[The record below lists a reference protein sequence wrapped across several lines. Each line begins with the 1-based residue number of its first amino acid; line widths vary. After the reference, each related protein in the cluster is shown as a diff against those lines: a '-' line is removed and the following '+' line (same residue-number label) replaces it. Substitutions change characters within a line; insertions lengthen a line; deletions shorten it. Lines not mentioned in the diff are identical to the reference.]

1 MGFEWIVAAALLSG
15 LWWTSGRFDR
25 TAPVRAGLSGATRAA
40 VTTTGQAAASRWR
53 AGHMARLRRTVR
65 RRRQWSKTRA
75 GRAALRV
82 EGLVVVPALSLGRG
96 LAVALPALMA
106 GGRAIPGG
114 WADAYKAERER
125 RSAPGADANQ
135 ASPRG
140 GAEEQG
146 GGGGT
151 TPRVGARDTSSSPSP
166 TDEGSPAPVGAGAGN
181 DGREPA
187 VAQGDGV
194 EVPNLQVL
202 QKVLEDL
209 VKVLSEHGNVI
220 EWASKLSRG
229 LPEVLAFSP
238 GDRAMAALAGLT
250 EVAPEVE
257 AAPWLDVAQA
267 ALSEVTDVV
276 AAAEALAA
284 TGAQGSSEQLLATT

>member
-1 MGFEWIVAAALLSG
+1 
-15 LWWTSGRFDR
+15 
-25 TAPVRAGLSGATRAA
+25 
-40 VTTTGQAAASRWR
+40 
-53 AGHMARLRRTVR
+53 
-65 RRRQWSKTRA
+65 
-75 GRAALRV
+75 
-82 EGLVVVPALSLGRG
+82 
-96 LAVALPALMA
+96 
-106 GGRAIPGG
+106 
-114 WADAYKAERER
+114 
-125 RSAPGADANQ
+125 
-135 ASPRG
+135 
-140 GAEEQG
+140 
-146 GGGGT
+146 
-151 TPRVGARDTSSSPSP
+151 
-166 TDEGSPAPVGAGAGN
+166 
-181 DGREPA
+181 